1 MIPFS
6 PYYKRGVGNGMQ
18 SDNRDIVTDT
28 LDYYRARTSSGVSGT
43 PKPYL
48 SIQEDLT
55 RIMKAGKKVLIDI
68 KDSYSVQT
76 VIVKFDYVNER
87 WAKGTSICYSEGEEI
102 YVPYTIHFSD
112 ILCKRMKI
120 KVIKE
125 GENPF
130 ARS

>member
-6 PYYKRGVGNGMQ
+6 PYYRRGVGNGMQ

-48 SIQEDLT
+48 SIQDKLT
-55 RIMKAGKKVLIDI
+55 RWMEEGKKVLVDV
-68 KDSYSVQT
+68 KDSYSVQR
-76 VIVKFDYVNER
+76 VVVKFDYVSDR

-102 YVPYTIHFSD
+102 LVPYTIHFSD
-112 ILCKRMKI
+112 ILCKRMK
-120 KVIKE
+120 VIVIPE